1 MRRTAWIL
9 ALLCAVP
16 SSAQAVRW
24 VLEPAVVGADRLDA
38 VLARGLE
45 TRTVPRIGA
54 GVGVEPWP
62 GVQFGFTTGVS
73 AGSTG
78 FGLLAGPTA
87 RVTHTEAAVEA
98 RGRWPRRRAG
108 WGVQG
113 AAGAGRMR
121 LAHHPGSVVLATPG
135 GPLAVDLPPAGTWT
149 RHLAAEVLHAF
160 GRNEVGVRCAWRFY
174 ALDVASPAGVRR
186 ESLSD
191 VQASIVLRVVTF

>member
-1 MRRTAWIL
+1 VTRSAWMLVL
-9 ALLCAVP
+9 ACALP
-16 SSAQAVRW
+16 SGAQAARW
-24 VLEPAVVGADRLDA
+24 VVEPVVLGADRLDA
-38 VLARGLE
+38 VVARGLE

-62 GVQFGFTTGVS
+62 GVQFGFTAGVS
-73 AGSTG
+73 AGSTD

-87 RVTHTEAAVEA
+87 RLTHTEAGLEV
-98 RGRWPRRRAG
+98 RGRWPRHRAG

-121 LAHHPGSVVLATPG
+121 LAYHPGSVVLATSG
-135 GPLAVDLPPAGTWT
+135 GALAVDLPPVGTWT
-149 RHLAAEVLHAF
+149 RHVAAEVLHGF
-160 GRNEVGVRCAWRFY
+160 GRSEIGVRCAWRFY

-191 VQASIVLRVVTF
+191 TQASVVVRVVTF

>member
-1 MRRTAWIL
+1 ML
-9 ALLCAVP
+9 ALWCAVP
-16 SSAQAVRW
+16 SSAHAVTW
-24 VLEPAVVGADRLDA
+24 VFEPAVLGADRLDA
-38 VLARGLE
+38 VMARGLE
-45 TRTVPRIGA
+45 SRTVPRIGA
-54 GVGVEPWP
+54 GLGVEPWA
-62 GVQFGFTTGVS
+62 GVQVGFTTGVS

-87 RVTHTEAAVEA
+87 RLTHTEAALEV

-121 LAHHPGSVVLATPG
+121 LAYHPGSVVLATSG
-135 GPLAVDLPPAGTWT
+135 GVLAVDLPPVDTWT
-149 RHLAAEVLHAF
+149 QHVAAEVLHAF
-160 GRNEVGVRCAWRFY
+160 GRSEIGIRCAWRFY

-191 VQASIVLRVVTF
+191 AQTSVVLRVVTF